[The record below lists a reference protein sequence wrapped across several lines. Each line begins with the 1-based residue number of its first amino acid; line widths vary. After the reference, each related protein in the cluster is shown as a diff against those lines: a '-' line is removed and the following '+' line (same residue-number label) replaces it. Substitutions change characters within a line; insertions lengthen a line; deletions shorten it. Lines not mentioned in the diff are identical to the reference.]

1 MKAVVA
7 AFNQEKAFSMITN
20 LRVNLQA
27 LAGADHSAPE
37 QCNTH
42 HSIHTPH
49 TTGHCSPLYTINI
62 SLSILE
68 PNSNHGQRC
77 LADYSMFYRTALEVI
92 SIVFIGLLGEL
103 WPVASDQFVWGTMS
117 VVNVTNNG
125 WLVVWWKTISTFY
138 MPKHSCQEYK
148 IDVSHV
154 WSQCMLFI
162 DYWPIHCI
170 LTTRQIRKLIQN
182 IHRAE
187 VATIRISR
195 VRHRPVARGH

>member
-1 MKAVVA
+1 
-7 AFNQEKAFSMITN
+7 MITN

-77 LADYSMFYRTALEVI
+77 LADYSMFYPTALEVI

-103 WPVASDQFVWGTMS
+103 
-117 VVNVTNNG
+117 
-125 WLVVWWKTISTFY
+125 
-138 MPKHSCQEYK
+138 
-148 IDVSHV
+148 
-154 WSQCMLFI
+154 
-162 DYWPIHCI
+162 
-170 LTTRQIRKLIQN
+170 
-182 IHRAE
+182 
-187 VATIRISR
+187 
-195 VRHRPVARGH
+195 

>member
-1 MKAVVA
+1 MFDSCFLFPIVFKICKCTSQLFIETKRRSEIKQLHKTLPGVAAACSTCTLPHRPPDCVPRNQVIILVLQTIHRRFHDRFSQSAGLAVYHSVLNVKAVVA

-68 PNSNHGQRC
+68 PSSNHGQRC

-92 SIVFIGLLGEL
+92 SIVFVGLLGEL
-103 WPVASDQFVWGTMS
+103 
-117 VVNVTNNG
+117 
-125 WLVVWWKTISTFY
+125 
-138 MPKHSCQEYK
+138 
-148 IDVSHV
+148 
-154 WSQCMLFI
+154 
-162 DYWPIHCI
+162 
-170 LTTRQIRKLIQN
+170 
-182 IHRAE
+182 
-187 VATIRISR
+187 
-195 VRHRPVARGH
+195 